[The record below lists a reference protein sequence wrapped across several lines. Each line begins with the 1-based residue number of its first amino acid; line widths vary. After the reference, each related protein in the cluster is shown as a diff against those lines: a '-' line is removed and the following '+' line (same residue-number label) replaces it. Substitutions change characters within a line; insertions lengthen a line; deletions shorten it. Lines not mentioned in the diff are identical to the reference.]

1 MIIFSM
7 SYRSATMSPEEEQIW
22 QAIRQRDEQI
32 FEAYYKA
39 NYRLFFLASCKYLR
53 DPEAAEEIV
62 NDVFIRIWEDALTLD
77 IQASLKFYLYRA
89 VVNQSLNALDKRKR
103 ERLRHEELREDLRA
117 AEEWEEMEDNELKLK
132 FYKAIDELPDQC
144 RKVFKLSR
152 FEGLKQQEIADRL
165 GISIKTVKN
174 HITRA
179 MKDLHKVLF
188 DYKHLPLW
196 LMAVNYFFW
205 CHH

>member
-7 SYRSATMSPEEEQIW
+7 SHRSATMSPEEVQIW

-77 IQASLKFYLYRA
+77 IQASLKFYIYRA

-103 ERLRHEELREDLRA
+103 ERQRHEELKEDLSA

-132 FYKAIDELPDQC
+132 FYKAIDELPDHC

-196 LMAVNYFFW
+196 LMAVKYFFW

>member
-1 MIIFSM
+1 M
-7 SYRSATMSPEEEQIW
+7 TPEEKQIW
-22 QAIRQRDEQI
+22 QGIRERDGKV

-39 NYRLFFLASCKYLR
+39 HYRLFFLASCKYLR
-53 DPEAAEEIV
+53 DPVVAEEVV
-62 NDVFIRIWEDALTLD
+62 NDVFMRIWEDALTLD
-77 IQASLKFYLYRA
+77 IQTSLKFYIHRA
-89 VVNQSLNALDKRKR
+89 VVNQSLNALDKNRR
-103 ERLRHEELREDLRA
+103 ERLRREELKEGLLEA
-117 AEEWEEMEDNELKLK
+117 AEWEEMEDNELKMR
-132 FYKAIDELPDQC
+132 FYKAIDGLPDQC
-144 RKVFKLSR
+144 RRVFKLSR

-179 MKDLHKVLF
+179 MKDLHKVLL

-196 LMAVNYFFW
+196 LMAIKYFFW

>member
-1 MIIFSM
+1 
-7 SYRSATMSPEEEQIW
+7 MSPEEEQIW
-22 QAIRQRDEQI
+22 QGIRRRDAKI
-32 FEAYYKA
+32 FEEYYKA
-39 NYRLFFLASCKYLR
+39 HYRLFFLASCKYLR
-53 DPEAAEEIV
+53 DSGMAEEVV

-77 IQASLKFYLYRA
+77 IQTSLKFYIHRA
-89 VVNQSLNALDKRKR
+89 VVNQSLNQLDKNRR
-103 ERLRHEELREDLRA
+103 ERLRREEFKEGMREV
-117 AEEWEEMEDNELKLK
+117 EEWEELEDNELKLRV
-132 FYKAIDELPDQC
+132 YKAIDELPDQC

-179 MKDLHKVLF
+179 MKGLHKVLL

-196 LMAVNYFFW
+196 LMAINYFFW